1 MSNEAIQGLIE
12 DHGGGEHV
20 APENWKPMRTH
31 KEFNVG
37 DIVKIVDAGF
47 EGHENLQSDNQSPR
61 TTCQRALLNFRIIW
75 LFGRRKQ
82 TR

>member
-20 APENWKPMRTH
+20 APENWKHMRTH

-37 DIVKIVDAGF
+37 DTVKIVDADF
-47 EGHENLQSDNQSPR
+47 EGHENQ
-61 TTCQRALLNFRIIW
+61 
-75 LFGRRKQ
+75 
-82 TR
+82 